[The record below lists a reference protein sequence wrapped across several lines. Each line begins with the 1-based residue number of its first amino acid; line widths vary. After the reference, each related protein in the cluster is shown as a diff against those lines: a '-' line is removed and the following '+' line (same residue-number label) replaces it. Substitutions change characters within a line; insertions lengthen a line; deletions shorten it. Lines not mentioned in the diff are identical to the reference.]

1 MNPASFEIFAAA
13 LRVGEKRIA
22 AIDDDVA
29 FFEKGSELA
38 DDRVDRRTGLDHDHC
53 FPRFLERAD
62 EFLHRPR
69 WLNIFAFGF
78 SVRELLR
85 HLPGSIEHSDGEPFR
100 FHVENEVLAHHGQA
114 DEANITLICG
124 HFVFVA
130 SARELHCNQR
140 FKGMANSVSQVLLTK
155 APLEAP
161 KEAVDPSTSL
171 RTSLAAGAVVDFW
184 GIVRQLEEGH
194 EIEGIDYEAHEA
206 MAEHQMK
213 VIADAAAETFRL
225 NQVLLHH
232 RIGFVPAGEA
242 SLFLRV
248 RAQHRAAAFE
258 ASKWIV
264 DELKKKVPIW
274 KKPKF
279 RMATQRHASRSEA
292 ATAK

>member
-1 MNPASFEIFAAA
+1 
-13 LRVGEKRIA
+13 
-22 AIDDDVA
+22 
-29 FFEKGSELA
+29 
-38 DDRVDRRTGLDHDHC
+38 
-53 FPRFLERAD
+53 
-62 EFLHRPR
+62 
-69 WLNIFAFGF
+69 
-78 SVRELLR
+78 
-85 HLPGSIEHSDGEPFR
+85 
-100 FHVENEVLAHHGQA
+100 
-114 DEANITLICG
+114 
-124 HFVFVA
+124 
-130 SARELHCNQR
+130 
-140 FKGMANSVSQVLLTK
+140 MANSVSQVLLTE

-171 RTSLAAGAVVDFW
+171 RTSLAAGAVVDFL
-184 GIVRQLEEGH
+184 GIVRQLEDGH
-194 EIEGIDYEAHEA
+194 EIEGIDYEAHKA
-206 MAEHQMK
+206 MAGHQMK
-213 VIADAAAETFRL
+213 VIADAASETFRL

-274 KKPKF
+274 KKPEF